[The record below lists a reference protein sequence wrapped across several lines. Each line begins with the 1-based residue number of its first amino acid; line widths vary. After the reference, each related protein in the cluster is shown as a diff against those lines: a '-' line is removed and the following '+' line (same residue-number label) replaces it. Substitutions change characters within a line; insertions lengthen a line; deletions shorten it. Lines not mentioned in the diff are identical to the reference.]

1 MWSIFSKNQGLVTA
15 AVVTLGLLVWAYG
28 CESKVQS
35 LVSKTTV
42 TRSQLTL
49 ELNEQ
54 AKLLETQLD
63 TLKAQ
68 AADRFQQLDNKDAIK
83 AKVFDAVAVA
93 TNTGGFNATGLLTL
107 AGSILGLGAVVDNRI
122 KDKVIKNRPLTLN
135 GLLPIV
141 PVTTTPV

>member
-1 MWSIFSKNQGLVTA
+1 MWSTISHNQGLITA
-15 AVVTLGLLVWAYG
+15 AVVALGLLFWSYG

-35 LVSKTTV
+35 LVGKTTV

-68 AADRFQQLDNKDAIK
+68 AADRFQQLDNKDAIRD
-83 AKVFDAVAVA
+83 KVFDAVAVA
-93 TNTGGFNATGLLTL
+93 TNTGGFNAVGLLTL
-107 AGSILGLGAVVDNRI
+107 AGSVLGLGAVVDNRI
-122 KDKVIKNRPLTLN
+122 KDKVIKNRPLPTPP
-135 GLLPIV
+135 PI
-141 PVTTTPV
+141 PTA